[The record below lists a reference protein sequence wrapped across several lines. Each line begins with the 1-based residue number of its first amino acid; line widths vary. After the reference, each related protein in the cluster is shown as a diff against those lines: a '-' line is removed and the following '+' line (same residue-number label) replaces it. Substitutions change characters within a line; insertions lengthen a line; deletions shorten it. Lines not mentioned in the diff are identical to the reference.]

1 MQRAKEKLGAK
12 MGASGSLECRTITL
26 VVKASDTIDDVKA
39 KIQGKTG
46 IIVDKQRLIFGG
58 QQLEDGRTLSDYNI
72 QKEST
77 LHLVLRRRGGM
88 PKRKKEEEV
97 QEELRALEAS
107 FRHTAFPNFNNMLT
121 GVVNEA
127 KADGER
133 AFTSRVKKMD
143 LQAASNVQALLDD
156 ANNVNTRTQAY
167 CNMLTEYRELMAQKT
182 QLEQAQKQCELA
194 MKLAP
199 VKSKTL

>member
-1 MQRAKEKLGAK
+1 M
-12 MGASGSLECRTITL
+12 
-26 VVKASDTIDDVKA
+26 KA
-39 KIQGKTG
+39 KIQ
-46 IIVDKQRLIFGG
+46 DKEGVPAHEQRLIFECK
-58 QQLEDGRTLSDYNI
+58 QLEDGPTLSDYNI
-72 QKEST
+72 LKEST
-77 LHLVLRRRGGM
+77 LHLMLRRRGGM

-143 LQAASNVQALLDD
+143 LQAARNVQALLDD